1 MELCVHSLIGMD
13 LIQFNHFDVSLIFR
27 RCASHSNNFTEY
39 QRMRFFFSMFSYYK
53 ETCTRFLYYEIAR
66 MKLFPVQQSFQ
77 PIVPT
82 SDSYDHDG
90 SYLA

>member
-39 QRMRFFFSMFSYYK
+39 QRMIFSFL
-53 ETCTRFLYYEIAR
+53 CFPITRKHVQDSSI
-66 MKLFPVQQSFQ
+66 MK
-77 PIVPT
+77 
-82 SDSYDHDG
+82 
-90 SYLA
+90 